1 MPVDT
6 ETKRLLTR
14 WRSLSEGE
22 GLRHAAKTAR
32 VLWAVGLVATLFV
45 VFAVVFHFH
54 PALVAGAAAVTG
66 WVIAE
71 RNALRMRISQWRI
84 FKNYIDWRRVEEDL
98 KDAT

>member
-6 ETKRLLTR
+6 QTQRLLKR
-14 WRSLSEGE
+14 WRSLVEGE
-22 GLRHAAKTAR
+22 GLQRAATMAW

-45 VFAVVFHFH
+45 VFAIFYHLH
-54 PALVAGAAAVTG
+54 PALVAGAAAVAG

-71 RNALRMRISQWRI
+71 RNALRMRISQWPI
-84 FKNYIDWRRVEEDL
+84 FKTYIDWKRVEEDL